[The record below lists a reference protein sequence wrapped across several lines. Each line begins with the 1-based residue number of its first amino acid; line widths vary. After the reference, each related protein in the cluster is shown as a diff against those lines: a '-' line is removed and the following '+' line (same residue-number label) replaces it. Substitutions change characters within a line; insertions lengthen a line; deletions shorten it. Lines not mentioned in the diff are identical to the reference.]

1 MPHVVVEMIVLQYID
16 FIGATSCSFNI
27 HNTSSQHKLLLYKI
41 RRSEPQLV
49 TFYPKHGVVKPG
61 EMHEV
66 ELNLV
71 NEKVCKLNVLFSRI
85 ECILIVHLCVLR

>member
-1 MPHVVVEMIVLQYID
+1 MCCYV
-16 FIGATSCSFNI
+16 GSTSCTFNI
-27 HNTSSQHKLLLYKI
+27 HNTSNQSKLLLYKI

-71 NEKVCKLNVLFSRI
+71 NEQVCVDDG
-85 ECILIVHLCVLR
+85 VVD